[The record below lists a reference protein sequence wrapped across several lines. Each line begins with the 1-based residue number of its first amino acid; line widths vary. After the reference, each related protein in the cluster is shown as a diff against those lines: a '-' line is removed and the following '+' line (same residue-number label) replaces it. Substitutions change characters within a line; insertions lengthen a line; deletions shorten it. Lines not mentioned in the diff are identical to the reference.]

1 MGGNMN
7 NMTKALKKKFKEA
20 LLYFEERYQDI
31 EIRDFDD
38 SVFDRAVSLVEDIV
52 YNINRICYVEKYSF
66 VYRFVIPLP
75 QKLLTIY
82 VNLSITK
89 KKFTHTLGLIYKTAF
104 VKPSEVGKGALF
116 VMLYADNLLDC
127 SPLEIERALKNLAF
141 RERLDFRRSFEGGF
155 GYGNPF
161 LKGYYSFEIPF
172 NVEAV
177 EYIL

>member
-1 MGGNMN
+1 MEGNMN

-38 SVFDRAVSLVEDIV
+38 SVFDRAASLVEDIV
-52 YNINRICYVEKYSF
+52 YNINRI
-66 VYRFVIPLP
+66 
-75 QKLLTIY
+75 
-82 VNLSITK
+82 
-89 KKFTHTLGLIYKTAF
+89 
-104 VKPSEVGKGALF
+104 
-116 VMLYADNLLDC
+116 
-127 SPLEIERALKNLAF
+127 
-141 RERLDFRRSFEGGF
+141 